1 MPRNLLSNWDIPW
14 RVAVEIRR
22 LKYLMEKRD
31 VMVEHTCRERNKLAN
46 FLANHVIS
54 FVGTNILF
62 LSNESQ
68 LPREAKIIQ
77 NMEKQ

>member
-1 MPRNLLSNWDIPW
+1 
-14 RVAVEIRR
+14 
-22 LKYLMEKRD
+22 MEKRD

-54 FVGTNILF
+54 FAGTNILF